1 MEFGQKEFGVAFKTA
16 FYVSR
21 EIFWV
26 KNLLEK
32 VYIFLCFFGLW
43 GKIFQ
48 LSCQICVLRVHR
60 GSFWEI
66 VFWIFRASQ
75 SKLTNHRREKSAC
88 WGDDFPFICYCTMEN
103 NKSRDKIDACSSMLT
118 IHVESSMVN
127 RYPMAR
133 HTEEPSRVFHVLQWV
148 KDVIRWVMYIDD
160 VLWVMDGNLSNK
172 SSVGFFQDKSF
183 FCLVVNCTS
192 RAKKVSVSFG
202 ILQLLISCAYWN
214 SQTKLYWWINPDRS
228 YKDFG

>member
-1 MEFGQKEFGVAFKTA
+1 MWAKTVRHRFQNYLLRIGRDFSGKE
-16 FYVSR
+16 
-21 EIFWV
+21 
-26 KNLLEK
+26 LLEK

-88 WGDDFPFICYCTMEN
+88 WGDDFPFICYFTMEN

-133 HTEEPSRVFHVLQWV
+133 HTEEPSRVIHVLQWV
-148 KDVIRWVMYIDD
+148 KDIIRWV
-160 VLWVMDGNLSNK
+160 V
-172 SSVGFFQDKSF
+172 
-183 FCLVVNCTS
+183 
-192 RAKKVSVSFG
+192 
-202 ILQLLISCAYWN
+202 
-214 SQTKLYWWINPDRS
+214 
-228 YKDFG
+228 